1 MQYNPDPPTD
11 ITTWGDLL
19 CALHKLS
26 AEQLA
31 QPAQIVKEHPCADKV
46 ISAKPV
52 VAIGTVD
59 TLDLRYVRSC
69 KDNRRHGDE
78 IVLLVDGNPYG
89 KDGAVAHRWIGRDET
104 SGKLDSSPIYP
115 KDYTPDQNWT
125 GPAQKLADKVAPLKP
140 LDETAWIGPIVK
152 HRMRA
157 YEESK

>member
-1 MQYNPDPPTD
+1 MQYNPEPPTY

-19 CALHKLS
+19 CALQKLS
-26 AEQLA
+26 PEQLA

-89 KDGAVAHRWIGRDET
+89 KAET
-104 SGKLDSSPIYP
+104 KLLA
-115 KDYTPDQNWT
+115 NWT
-125 GPAQKLADKVAPLKP
+125 RLRSTPRTTRQTRTGPGLHK
-140 LDETAWIGPIVK
+140 
-152 HRMRA
+152 
-157 YEESK
+157 S